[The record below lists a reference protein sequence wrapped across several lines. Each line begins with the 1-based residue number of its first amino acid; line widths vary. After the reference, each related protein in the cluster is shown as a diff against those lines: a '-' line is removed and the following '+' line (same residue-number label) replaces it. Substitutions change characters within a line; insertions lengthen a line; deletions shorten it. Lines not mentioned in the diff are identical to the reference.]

1 MMLGQKSLSDLLALP
16 VAVIGLMLWA
26 IAPASAAEKTGMPVA
41 VYADPGDFV
50 IELSVAGDCGSK
62 FYHIQR
68 NRTNF
73 KEVVALLL
81 TAYSSGKKVKAF
93 VESCWGDRNI
103 MSHAGSLN

>member
-1 MMLGQKSLSDLLALP
+1 MNEQKASFPKLLCGSLALLALTS
-16 VAVIGLMLWA
+16 VVTQTAF
-26 IAPASAAEKTGMPVA
+26 AAEKTGKPVA

-50 IELSVAGDCGSK
+50 VELTTVGDCGSK

-81 TAYSSGKKVKAF
+81 TAYSTGKNVKAF